1 MSPDDG
7 HPSQVAR
14 HVASLA
20 ICMPRHVKIR
30 TARGVM
36 LTRAQ
41 HGPMPTEN
49 ECMTSTQTQPQHV
62 GAHDRR
68 AEAVDGR
75 GQAFGQLPHT
85 GRPIP
90 SAEGDQVHNTHE
102 TQRPSHVHNM
112 QSTQGRRAR
121 TPLGCREMSHGA
133 HGVVSSGTAAARH
146 GTSGG
151 ITAARH
157 GTSGMSIEGV
167 AVPGCE
173 PIPSDE
179 AVPGCEPIPSDEAV
193 PGCEP
198 MCWQ

>member
-1 MSPDDG
+1 
-7 HPSQVAR
+7 
-14 HVASLA
+14 
-20 ICMPRHVKIR
+20 MPRHVKIR

-62 GAHDRR
+62 GAHDRQ

-151 ITAARH
+151 IAAAHHGTSGGITAARH
-157 GTSGMSIEGV
+157 GTSGGITAARHGTSV
-167 AVPGCE
+167 AC
-173 PIPSDE
+173 PSKGWQFRD
-179 AVPGCEPIPSDEAV
+179 ASPSHPAKQFRRAS
-193 PGCEP
+193 PSHTTR
-198 MCWQ
+198 

>member
-1 MSPDDG
+1 
-7 HPSQVAR
+7 
-14 HVASLA
+14 
-20 ICMPRHVKIR
+20 MPRHVKTR

-68 AEAVDGR
+68 AGSVDGR
-75 GQAFGQLPHT
+75 GQALGQLPHT

-90 SAEGDQVHNTHE
+90 SAEGDQVHNMHE

-173 PIPSDE
+173 PIPSGE

-198 MCWQ
+198 IPSDEDLRCQPHVLWQ